1 MAYKVFIVEDNKTE
15 GLMIQLA
22 FSGIENI
29 SISYFSLGFE
39 LLENLNEQPD
49 IIVVDMVLPD
59 IHGLEIIKKIKEVQP
74 EARIIVLSA
83 DERAGLIAQAQSEGV
98 YNYIVKGESSLRYL
112 KSVVEDLLTLLEA
125 QRSRG

>member
-29 SISYFSLGFE
+29 SISYFSYGAE
-39 LLENLNEQPD
+39 LLENLHEQPD
-49 IIVVDMVLPD
+49 ITIVDMVLPD
-59 IHGLEIIKKIKEVQP
+59 IHGLEIIKKIKEMHP
-74 EARIIVLSA
+74 TGRIIVMSA

-112 KSVVEDLLTLLEA
+112 KLVVEDLLILLKA
-125 QRSRG
+125 QQNKE